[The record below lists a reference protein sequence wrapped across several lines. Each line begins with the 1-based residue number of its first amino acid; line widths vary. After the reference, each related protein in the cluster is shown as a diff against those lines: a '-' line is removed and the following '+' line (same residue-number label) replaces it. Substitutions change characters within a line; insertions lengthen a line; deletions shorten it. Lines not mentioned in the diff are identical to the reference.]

1 METWS
6 VDQVCHWLMQNN
18 LGELVPKF
26 QEEEVSGAS
35 LLALND
41 RMVQQLV
48 RKIGHQAIL
57 VDLIEK
63 CKQMGCDGQK
73 LGGYIPEG
81 MRPGPVQVLNFTG
94 HNSLCKPTCTGAM
107 EQAVTTS
114 LTGSRETEMIDK
126 RVLKQR
132 KTLKHTIAKYKALE
146 WAKSYVLPEFPYD
159 IKCWLAEG
167 KCPDHSMRIRV
178 IEVLQADLTKY
189 LKGSLYPS
197 TQQYNDVVNA
207 LLKAYPSFDKDGNGF
222 LVWKRALKDR
232 FKYIRRSIHDDEQV
246 IKQKSKFGHRRGQ
259 TRKVSTQEE
268 SDEVKDVK
276 IKEEL
281 AELQDFYTSTALHV
295 EWLRKEYMKTE
306 WNWEEINNR
315 MTKTFGARRR
325 LINSGAPLKE
335 VLEQFPFL
343 KCPYQLFKEFHLL
356 THIDIYKKMAERLGH
371 YSEKILSLCSLRG
384 HPLLANLQ
392 ESLQQCTEEDFV
404 KLSRVASSLLTSAG
418 ENSLSTTEAPSYNMV
433 QVPIPVIKVKN
444 PFSIFTCEFTLYVK
458 KEPFAQLDDCTMAL
472 AAFVSAFHV
481 FRFQRPR
488 RLQNTLAF
496 IETIVLGMGRPES
509 LSAKVTRK
517 VLELQCQNS

>member
-63 CKQMGCDGQK
+63 CKQSNFFLFYFMGLSDRLTLTFPFCS
-73 LGGYIPEG
+73 
-81 MRPGPVQVLNFTG
+81 TG

-404 KLSRVASSLLTSAG
+404 KCKQPSPVTVLFLLYIYFGGAEPQLFLIVQG
-418 ENSLSTTEAPSYNMV
+418 KV

-509 LSAKVTRK
+509 LSAKVTRMK
-517 VLELQCQNS
+517 RNIPPLA